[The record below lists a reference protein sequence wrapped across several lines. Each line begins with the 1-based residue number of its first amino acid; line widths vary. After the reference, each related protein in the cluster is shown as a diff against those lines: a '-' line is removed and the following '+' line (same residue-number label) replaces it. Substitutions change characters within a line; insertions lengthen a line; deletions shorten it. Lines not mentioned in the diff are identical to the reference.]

1 MYVCIY
7 SCQFL
12 CYPYLEREKFYLLI
26 LENFPINSCMLLEM
40 WLTLLDGICEIGEED
55 QGKKVMTN
63 HYLVVDSSKP
73 HCVRTDQQE
82 NIDYNV
88 TSLRNISHLTLA
100 ILVTGLIS
108 CPHAWASTDVASLQ
122 EVGSWIDDLDGI
134 KNGFISVSNV
144 H

>member
-1 MYVCIY
+1 
-7 SCQFL
+7 
-12 CYPYLEREKFYLLI
+12 
-26 LENFPINSCMLLEM
+26 MLLEM

-55 QGKKVMTN
+55 HGKEAMMN
-63 HYLVVDSSKP
+63 HCLVVDSSKP
-73 HCVRTDQQE
+73 HCVQTDQQE
-82 NIDYNV
+82 DIDYNL

-108 CPHAWASTDVASLQ
+108 CPHAWAGTEVASLQ
-122 EVGSWIDDLDGI
+122 DVGSWIDDLDGI